1 MVADLMVVNINQKIP
16 SVNEIKQTQSQQKT
30 EIHSLIQNLNV
41 VKDYSSIRM
50 WYLECSRSLIVGT
63 LRIVN

>member
-1 MVADLMVVNINQKIP
+1 MVADFLVVNINQKIP

-41 VKDYSSIRM
+41 VKD
-50 WYLECSRSLIVGT
+50 
-63 LRIVN
+63 